1 MGVDREQ
8 FVRLMAKFAS
18 GVTIVT
24 TEVDGEPHG
33 LTVSAFSSVSLDPPL
48 VLVCIGNDTRSR
60 AALDQSDAFTVNVLS
75 IEQRQLSD
83 RFARSQLSME
93 RRLEEVDYEQTENG
107 GIAFED
113 ALAWFECEQVDQ
125 TVRGDHTV
133 YVGEAVDGRVIDDA
147 DPLLY
152 YEGEYG
158 RYVSEE
164 DL

>member
-60 AALDQSDAFTVNVLS
+60 AALDESDRYTVNVLS
-75 IEQRQLSD
+75 TDQRNLSD

-93 RRLEEVDYEQTENG
+93 RRLEDVDYDRTENG
-107 GIAFED
+107 GIAFNN
-113 ALAWFECEQVDQ
+113 ALAWFECEQTDQ
-125 TVRGDHTV
+125 LVRGDHTV
-133 YVGEAVDGRVIDDA
+133 YVGEVLEGRVIDEA

-164 DL
+164 NL

>member
-24 TEVDGEPHG
+24 TEVNGEPHG

-75 IEQRQLSD
+75 TEQRRLSD

-93 RRLEEVDYEQTENG
+93 RRLEEVDYKHTENG
-107 GIAFED
+107 GIAFEN
-113 ALAWFECEQVDQ
+113 ALAWFECEQVEQ

-133 YVGEAVDGRVIDDA
+133 YVGEVVEGRVIDDEA
-147 DPLLY
+147 PLLY